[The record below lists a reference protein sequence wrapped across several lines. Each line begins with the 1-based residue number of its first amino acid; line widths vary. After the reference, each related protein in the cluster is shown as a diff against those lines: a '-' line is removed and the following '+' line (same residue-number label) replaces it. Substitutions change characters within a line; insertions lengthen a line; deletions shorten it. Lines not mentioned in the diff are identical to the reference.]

1 MNLPAGFSARPA
13 TEADLDE
20 VVALLDAVQLDV
32 MGDTEDVR
40 EYLGWIWHVP
50 YVDLARDTVLVS
62 DGPDL
67 VGYGE
72 AYWDP
77 SSGGPISVGGS
88 VRPSHRGLGVGTA
101 ILRRN
106 LEVAAARGVTAVRHP
121 GVYVGDLTGRA
132 LLEANGF
139 THVRNFYTMAL
150 ALPSDRPPVRPDG
163 IEIRPFRTGVDE
175 RTLYEN
181 HEATF
186 ADHWGY
192 VPESYEAFVGEWYGS
207 SDWVP
212 ELAYLAW
219 AGDEAVG
226 HAAALEFADRGYIGS
241 LGVAREWRGRGIAQA
256 LLHRAF
262 ADLADRGFREVTLG
276 VDASS
281 PTGAV
286 ALYEKVG
293 MSVRWEYRTYD
304 LGTDEPPMDKD

>member
-1 MNLPAGFSARPA
+1 VKLPAGFSARPA
-13 TEADLDE
+13 TEADLDA

-40 EYLGWIWHVP
+40 EYLEWIWHIP

-62 DGPDL
+62 DGEDL

-77 SSGGPISVGGS
+77 ATGGPLTAGGS
-88 VRPSHRGLGVGTA
+88 VRPSHRGRGIGAA
-101 ILRRN
+101 ILQRN
-106 LEVAAARGVTAVRHP
+106 LELARTRGAPGLRHP
-121 GVYVGDLTGRA
+121 GVYVEDRYSHA
-132 LLEANGF
+132 FLEANGF
-139 THVRNFYTMAL
+139 AHVRNFYTMAL
-150 ALPSDRPPVRPDG
+150 ALPSDRPPVRPEG

-175 RTLYEN
+175 HTLYEN

-186 ADHWGY
+186 SDHWGF
-192 VPESYEAFVGEWYGS
+192 VPQAYDTFVGEWYGS

-226 HAAALEFADRGYIGS
+226 HAAALEFAARGYIGS
-241 LGVAREWRGRGIAQA
+241 LGVVRDWRGRGIAQA

-262 ADLADRGFREVTLG
+262 ADLAARGHPEVTLG

-293 MSVRWEYRTYD
+293 MHVRWEFRTYD
-304 LGTDEPPMDKD
+304 LGTGEPPIGEG